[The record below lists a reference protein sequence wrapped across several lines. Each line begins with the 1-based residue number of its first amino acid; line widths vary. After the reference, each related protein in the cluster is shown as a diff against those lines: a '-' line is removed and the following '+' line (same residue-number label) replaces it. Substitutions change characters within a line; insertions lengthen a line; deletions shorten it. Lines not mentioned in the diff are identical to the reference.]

1 MMADKNPI
9 TGDLLQSRMNSKE
22 FEENFDRIFRQRIND
37 QKLNNDDMLFK
48 YELDD
53 GQLTDE
59 QYAKI
64 KELAE
69 YELNK
74 STGEVQKVDNGNK
87 SDSTES

>member
-1 MMADKNPI
+1 MADKNPI

-22 FEENFDRIFRQRIND
+22 FEDNFDRIFRQRIND
-37 QKLNNDDMLFK
+37 QKLNNDDMLPK

-59 QYAKI
+59 QYTKI

>member
-1 MMADKNPI
+1 MKPV
-9 TGDLLQSRMNSKE
+9 GKE
-22 FEENFDRIFRQRIND
+22 VLPE
-37 QKLNNDDMLFK
+37 

-74 STGEVQKVDNGNK
+74 STGDVQLKAD
-87 SDSTES
+87 E

>member
-1 MMADKNPI
+1 MADKNPI

-22 FEENFDRIFRQRIND
+22 FEKNFDRIFRQRINE
-37 QKLNNDDMLFK
+37 QKLSNDDMLP
-48 YELDD
+48 
-53 GQLTDE
+53 
-59 QYAKI
+59 
-64 KELAE
+64 E

>member
-1 MMADKNPI
+1 MADKNPI

-37 QKLNNDDMLFK
+37 QKLNNDDMLP
-48 YELDD
+48 
-53 GQLTDE
+53 
-59 QYAKI
+59 
-64 KELAE
+64 E

>member
-1 MMADKNPI
+1 
-9 TGDLLQSRMNSKE
+9 
-22 FEENFDRIFRQRIND
+22 
-37 QKLNNDDMLFK
+37 MLPE